1 MDAAG
6 ALLAQYEAMPTITPC
21 LDLRVPL
28 GGQRIELAE
37 VVHDAGGMPLLRVR
51 IREHRRFTVLDIDPE
66 TAKRWGEAMR
76 AWGAS
81 RQAPEASTR

>member
-1 MDAAG
+1 MDG
-6 ALLAQYEAMPTITPC
+6 AVTLLAQYEAMPTITPC

-28 GGQRIELAE
+28 GGERIELAE

-51 IREHRRFTVLDIDPE
+51 IREQRRFTVFDIDPL
-66 TAKRWGEAMR
+66 TAQRLGEAMR

-81 RQAPEASTR
+81 RQPSESSR